1 MKRRRNEKIE
11 VINNDEDYI
20 EVLDRFGKLNEKYGI
35 NIIMAKNQDN
45 KVIWGDEYNKK
56 IVMLKRNKVKN
67 YVQ

>member
-11 VINNDEDYI
+11 AINNDEDYI

-67 YVQ
+67 YV